1 MSDEEIRALDRDLEQ
16 SRNAFLRAREAQRRL
31 NLNTRDVNRMG
42 ANESRPDSITPG
54 VIHTHDVIR
63 LGANESQPDSIITH
77 DVNSNTHDV
86 NRSGAQSRLDSN
98 THDVNRPEAQ
108 SRQNSNTHDV
118 TRPGAQSRT
127 NLDMQDVPPA
137 PAAARVDES
146 ALLSPTTELN
156 TLLAKDRRMR
166 ENGSPPPVTKTTEHD
181 KMEPEVQIR
190 RKTWTC
196 EVGCGFRHPDF
207 ETVAEHEKTC
217 SGKRPMHEES
227 PAAMEVYNRWRR
239 ELEANPKTFFIK
251 DRMVRE
257 DDLAI
262 DAGLPP
268 PFGGSRSELCY
279 SPGEL
284 RAPEL
289 TAVPHCTT
297 SHPPVTPPPQKRD
310 RPLLPSSYHP
320 MGSGLADH
328 ELAAVGTGG
337 SESNRVSRAAV
348 GTVASPHASP
358 STTCTPELLPHH
370 KMPHP
375 PVTPLSQESGQP
387 LPPSSDQTM
396 GGGLADHE
404 PAAAGTGGSEF
415 SHVSENAVGEAA
427 SSHTSPSTTCTPDLV
442 SHHKMPHPPV
452 TPLSQESGQPL
463 PPSSDQTMGGGL
475 ADHEPAA
482 AGTGGSEFSHVSE
495 NAVGEAASSHTSPS
509 TTCTPDLVSLHKM
522 SHPPATPLSQDSGQ
536 PLSPSTHNTMGDGLV
551 DHEPAVAE
559 VGGSESSH
567 TSEDEIEEFE
577 PWDVSHPPANPPS
590 QESDQLLPPSSY
602 NTMGGGLAEHEP
614 AVAATGGSEF
624 RDASKDASKD
634 ESEPLTSSQ
643 KKRIKRKASKAKRDA
658 EVSQRSGVHTRFPED
673 GVDQT
678 SVLPVSVNAVS

>member
-42 ANESRPDSITPG
+42 ANESRPDSITHG

-63 LGANESQPDSIITH
+63 LGANGSQSDSTITH
-77 DVNSNTHDV
+77 DVNHAHDA
-86 NRSGAQSRLDSN
+86 NRPEAQSRLNSN

-108 SRQNSNTHDV
+108 SR
-118 TRPGAQSRT
+118 T
-127 NLDMQDVPPA
+127 NLDTQDVPPA

-156 TLLAKDRRMR
+156 TLLAQDRRMR
-166 ENGSPPPVTKTTEHD
+166 ENDSPPPATKMTEHD
-181 KMEPEVQIR
+181 KMEPEVQSR
-190 RKTWTC
+190 LKTWTC
-196 EVGCGFRHPDF
+196 DLGCGFRHRDF

-217 SGKRPMHEES
+217 SGTRPVHKES
-227 PAAMEVYNRWRR
+227 PAAMEAYRR
-239 ELEANPKTFFIK
+239 FIREEDTSRGYEGSVK
-251 DRMVRE
+251 AKMVRE

-268 PFGGSRSELCY
+268 PFGGSRSDLCY

-348 GTVASPHASP
+348 ETVASTHASP

-370 KMPHP
+370 KM
-375 PVTPLSQESGQP
+375 
-387 LPPSSDQTM
+387 
-396 GGGLADHE
+396 
-404 PAAAGTGGSEF
+404 
-415 SHVSENAVGEAA
+415 SH
-427 SSHTSPSTTCTPDLV
+427 L
-442 SHHKMPHPPV
+442 
-452 TPLSQESGQPL
+452 
-463 PPSSDQTMGGGL
+463 
-475 ADHEPAA
+475 
-482 AGTGGSEFSHVSE
+482 
-495 NAVGEAASSHTSPS
+495 
-509 TTCTPDLVSLHKM
+509 
-522 SHPPATPLSQDSGQ
+522 PATPLPQESAQ
-536 PLSPSTHNTMGDGLV
+536 PLSPSTYNTMGDGLV

-559 VGGSESSH
+559 DGGSESSH

-577 PWDVSHPPANPPS
+577 PWDVSHPPAIPPS
-590 QESDQLLPPSSY
+590 QDSAQPLPPSSN